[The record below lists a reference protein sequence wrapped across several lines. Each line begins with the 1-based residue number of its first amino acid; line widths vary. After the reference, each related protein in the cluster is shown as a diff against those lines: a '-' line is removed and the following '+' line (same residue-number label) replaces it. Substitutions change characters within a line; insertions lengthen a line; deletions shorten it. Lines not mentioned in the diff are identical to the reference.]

1 MVGANE
7 LKRKM
12 VIIVEREPYMILEV
26 NFAAPSARGAQ
37 TMVKTRLRHLLTGA
51 VSDRSFKA
59 GERFDEAD
67 VEKVEASFL
76 YRDDQGYC
84 FMEEG
89 SYEQHYLD
97 SERLGEACRYLT
109 EGLVVTVL
117 KYNGAIA
124 SIQLPVYVNLK
135 VITTDAVR
143 KGDSGSSSAMKP
155 ATLETG
161 LEVRVPPYIAEGEA
175 VRVNTETGEVDGRA
189 G

>member
-1 MVGANE
+1 MIGANE

-12 VIIVEREPYMILEV
+12 VISVEREPYMVLEV
-26 NFAAPSARGAQ
+26 NVAAPSARGAQ
-37 TMVKTRLRHLLTGA
+37 TMVKARLRHLLTGA

-59 GERFDEAD
+59 GERFDEPD

-84 FMEEG
+84 FMEE
-89 SYEQHYLD
+89 STYEQHYLD
-97 SERLGEACRYLT
+97 AEHVGEARPYLT

-124 SIQLPVYVNLK
+124 SLQLPVYVNLK
-135 VITTDAVR
+135 VTATDAVR
-143 KGDSGSSSAMKP
+143 KGDAGSSSGMKP

-161 LEVRVPPYIAEGEA
+161 LEVRVPPYIAEGEV
-175 VRVNTETGEVDGRA
+175 VRVNTETGEVAGRA
-189 G
+189 V